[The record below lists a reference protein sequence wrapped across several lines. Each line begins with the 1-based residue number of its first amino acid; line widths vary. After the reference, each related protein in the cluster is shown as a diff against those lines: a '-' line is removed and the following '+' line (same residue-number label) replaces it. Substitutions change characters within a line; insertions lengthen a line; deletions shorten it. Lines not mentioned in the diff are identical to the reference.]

1 MKRLKP
7 DSARSLFDAAPAK
20 EKASKGPN
28 WSASDPFAHLPKRPM
43 KIEHVVDELLICG
56 SCGRDTKVVL
66 FYVQVEGAELDMC
79 QFCLRQQ
86 VISSAS
92 RDTLVRV
99 TGIRMPG
106 RKLELHPPC
115 GSLSTGLTGKPV
127 KKRNA

>member
-1 MKRLKP
+1 VKRLKP

-43 KIEHVVDELLICG
+43 KIEHVVDENLICG

-106 RKLELHPPC
+106 RKLELHPPH
-115 GSLSTGLTGKPV
+115 GKASKESTVKPV